1 MSRFAF
7 IAAATLFTGL
17 LIVLTMAIAHRDARG
32 SRTIA
37 DVSGDAYE
45 DLRAEPILV
54 ASKAIGPDGGIAS
67 KPDIAAAD
75 PALADQPWVK
85 NSDWPQPPI
94 VRGNDSTI
102 PQSREL
108 PPLPTAAPAQDLES
122 IPNVA
127 SLPPLPFV
135 ADQENRSGLDNSSE
149 AIGNGDA
156 TEGLVSPD
164 ELATDELATD
174 EPATDEAM
182 VVLASGQNPVPAP
195 PPSLPTNSPPEPA
208 RLNPAR
214 IPDAALSAL
223 PANPPPAASR
233 SAGPP
238 SVIGSNPNGPVS
250 GNSLPSA
257 TLLNP
262 QSLGQTPPSAIG
274 LPELPSL
281 SPPAGGLPSTPS
293 LPSVPSNPSPSG
305 LPTPSG
311 IASPSGF
318 PAPSALPNAPGTRST
333 LDGPA
338 SLGVPSAGLP
348 PIGMPSGGLPSNLPS
363 DPPSI
368 AGALSPGNGPSSN
381 SGLGASNGLSGAA
394 MMNQNRAGAAWS
406 MVTPIPGARQFD
418 GSQNPS
424 LEIHKRAPSEVQVGI
439 PATFTAVVRNVGNST
454 AFEVQVTDAIPKG
467 ARLVRSMPEAQRVG
481 NDGLVWNL
489 GELAAGQEVAISM
502 EIVPETEGELGSVA
516 SVKFAAQ
523 ASVRTISTQP
533 KLSIKQ
539 TAAPEVL
546 GGDTTT
552 IMIDITNTGSGTAK
566 DVRLEEDVP
575 GIFRHLT
582 GASAL
587 QQDVGDL
594 APGETL
600 RFEIELTALAAG
612 KANNVVRATSAN
624 SATAESSTPIEIR
637 APKLQMQLVGPKL
650 RHLERPAPYEA
661 VIENVG
667 TALARDLYITA
678 RLPRGMNF
686 ISATNE
692 GTYLPDQH
700 AVVWNLLELAA
711 GNKAKTEVTLLPV
724 EEGKFTLL
732 MTTEAEGLRA
742 DPVEREVLVEG
753 QSELVFDIDDDN
765 DPIETSGVTTYSVK
779 INNIGTRPDQEVRL
793 VIEIPDGAV
802 VEQVYAPMKYQASG
816 RQIVFASI
824 PSLASKEQVV
834 VKVAVKHGR
843 EGTQILRA
851 ALQSQLRPVPVI
863 RDESTQVYTDR

>member
-17 LIVLTMAIAHRDARG
+17 LIVMTMAIAQRDARG
-32 SRTIA
+32 SRPVV
-37 DVSGDAYE
+37 DVSESAYE
-45 DLRAEPILV
+45 NLLAEPILV
-54 ASKAIGPDGGIAS
+54 ASKAIGPDGGIETR
-67 KPDIAAAD
+67 PELAAAD

-85 NSDWPQPPI
+85 NSDWPQPPV

-108 PPLPTAAPAQDLES
+108 PPLPSATPVQDLGS

-127 SLPPLPFV
+127 SLPPLPFPS
-135 ADQENRSGLDNSSE
+135 DLESLSGGANEEANSEGALGNDETELSE
-149 AIGNGDA
+149 P
-156 TEGLVSPD
+156 V
-164 ELATDELATD
+164 
-174 EPATDEAM
+174 
-182 VVLASGQNPVPAP
+182 VVLASGQGPVSQP
-195 PPSLPTNSPPEPA
+195 PVSLPASLPPEPA
-208 RLNPAR
+208 RLNPLSLNSV
-214 IPDAALSAL
+214 PSTEAAVPTLPTNPM
-223 PANPPPAASR
+223 PANPSLSNPPPVGTR
-233 SAGPP
+233 SAGPATPGASP
-238 SVIGSNPNGPVS
+238 SGAPATIG
-250 GNSLPSA
+250 SLPSA
-257 TLLNP
+257 PLLNP
-262 QSLGQTPPSAIG
+262 QSLGQPTPPAIG
-274 LPELPSL
+274 LPELPPL
-281 SPPAGGLPSTPS
+281 APASNGLPA
-293 LPSVPSNPSPSG
+293 
-305 LPTPSG
+305 
-311 IASPSGF
+311 I
-318 PAPSALPNAPGTRST
+318 PSANVPAERAMPTERVMPTEPRGISPQTTSPGVM
-333 LDGPA
+333 PP
-338 SLGVPSAGLP
+338 VGL
-348 PIGMPSGGLPSNLPS
+348 SNNLPS

-368 AGALSPGNGPSSN
+368 IGSPKPNAGSNASGAFGPID
-381 SGLGASNGLSGAA
+381 GLGTGTGAT
-394 MMNQNRAGAAWS
+394 NPNRPGAAWS

-454 AFEVQVTDAIPKG
+454 AFEVQVTDAVPKG

-552 IMIDITNTGSGTAK
+552 VMIDITNTGSGTAK

-692 GTYLPDQH
+692 GTYFPDQH

-711 GNKAKTEVTLLPV
+711 GTKAKTEVTLLPV

-742 DPVEREVLVEG
+742 DPVERDVFVEG

-793 VIEIPDGAV
+793 VIEIPDGAM

>member
-17 LIVLTMAIAHRDARG
+17 LVVLTMAIAQRDARG
-32 SRTIA
+32 TRTIA
-37 DVSGDAYE
+37 DIAPSAYSE
-45 DLRAEPILV
+45 LRAEPIQV
-54 ASKAIGPDGGIAS
+54 DSHSIGPDGGIEAPQDS
-67 KPDIAAAD
+67 SRADAAQ
-75 PALADQPWVK
+75 ADQPWIQS
-85 NSDWPQPPI
+85 NQWPQPPV

-102 PQSREL
+102 PKIREL
-108 PPLPTAAPAQDLES
+108 PPLPSDESLPDNLES
-122 IPNVA
+122 SLPSIA
-127 SLPPLPFV
+127 SLPNLPSDRDPQNTVSLPVMSASLPNSGGLPDLASMPNSDDLPSTPNTRSTYV
-135 ADQENRSGLDNSSE
+135 ASNNEDLNS
-149 AIGNGDA
+149 
-156 TEGLVSPD
+156 L
-164 ELATDELATD
+164 TDVQPET
-174 EPATDEAM
+174 
-182 VVLASGQNPVPAP
+182 VVLASGQNPIPTAP
-195 PPSLPTNSPPEPA
+195 PPAILPPLAEPPRLDASRFAPPTTSPTELPTASNAAAPRSTSPPP
-208 RLNPAR
+208 NT
-214 IPDAALSAL
+214 
-223 PANPPPAASR
+223 
-233 SAGPP
+233 
-238 SVIGSNPNGPVS
+238 SNP
-250 GNSLPSA
+250 LPSA
-257 TLLNP
+257 NLLAPLPVTQPSSQPPTPLTNQPTLQPPAVNAPSLSPSLNSP
-262 QSLGQTPPSAIG
+262 TLNAPVNAPTSNSPTLSAPSANNPVG
-274 LPELPSL
+274 NNPVGNSPSL
-281 SPPAGGLPSTPS
+281 SPPPSSRSIPES
-293 LPSVPSNPSPSG
+293 
-305 LPTPSG
+305 
-311 IASPSGF
+311 
-318 PAPSALPNAPGTRST
+318 APTRS
-333 LDGPA
+333 
-338 SLGVPSAGLP
+338 SS
-348 PIGMPSGGLPSNLPS
+348 PS

-368 AGALSPGNGPSSN
+368 VGFPSFQPD
-381 SGLGASNGLSGAA
+381 AS
-394 MMNQNRAGAAWS
+394 QNRAPSNWS

-454 AFEVQVTDAIPKG
+454 AFDVQVTDAIPKG

-481 NDGLVWNL
+481 NEGLLWNL

-533 KLSIKQ
+533 RLSIKQ
-539 TAAPEVL
+539 TTAPEVL
-546 GGDTTT
+546 GGNTT
-552 IMIDITNTGSGTAK
+552 MVYIDITNTGSGTAK

-612 KANNVVRATSAN
+612 KANNIVRATSSN
-624 SATAESSTPIEIR
+624 SALAESATPIEIK

-711 GNKAKTEVTLLPV
+711 GTKAKTEVTLLPV
-724 EEGKFTLL
+724 EEGRFTLL
-732 MTTEAEGLRA
+732 MSTEAEGLRA

-753 QSELVFDIDDDN
+753 QSELVFDIEDDN
-765 DPIETSGVTTYSVK
+765 DPIETSGVTTYAVK

-793 VIEIPDGAV
+793 VIEVPEGASV
-802 VEQVYAPMKYQASG
+802 DQVFAPMKYQSTG
-816 RQIVFASI
+816 RQIVFAPI
-824 PSLASKEQVV
+824 PSLASKEQIT
-834 VKVAVKHGR
+834 VKVSIKHGR

-851 ALQSQLRPVPVI
+851 AIQSQLRPVPVI
-863 RDESTQVYTDR
+863 RDESTQVYRDQ

>member
-17 LIVLTMAIAHRDARG
+17 LVVLTMAIAHRDARG
-32 SRTIA
+32 TRTIA
-37 DVSGDAYE
+37 DIAPSAYS
-45 DLRAEPILV
+45 DLRADPIHV
-54 ASKAIGPDGGIAS
+54 DSHSIGPDGGIETLEESTRA
-67 KPDIAAAD
+67 DAAQ
-75 PALADQPWVK
+75 ADQPWIQ
-85 NSDWPQPPI
+85 NNQWPQPPV

-102 PQSREL
+102 PKIREL
-108 PPLPTAAPAQDLES
+108 PPLPNDDSLPANLDSNLPS
-122 IPNVA
+122 IA
-127 SLPPLPFV
+127 SLPSLP
-135 ADQENRSGLDNSSE
+135 ADMDSPANSDSPANIDLPPNSDLPGGGGLPNTRSSE
-149 AIGNGDA
+149 VLEN
-156 TEGLVSPD
+156 TEDLNSIANMQP
-164 ELATDELATD
+164 ET
-174 EPATDEAM
+174 
-182 VVLASGQNPVPAP
+182 VVLASGQNPLPTAP
-195 PPSLPTNSPPEPA
+195 PPSVLPPLAEPPRLDASRFAPPTTPPSELPTAPNATAPRTASPP
-208 RLNPAR
+208 
-214 IPDAALSAL
+214 
-223 PANPPPAASR
+223 
-233 SAGPP
+233 P
-238 SVIGSNPNGPVS
+238 STSS
-250 GNSLPSA
+250 SLPSA
-257 TLLNP
+257 NLLAPLPVNQPSTQPSNLPTL
-262 QSLGQTPPSAIG
+262 Q
-274 LPELPSL
+274 
-281 SPPAGGLPSTPS
+281 PPAVNVPSVNGPIGNAPTLTSPTLTAPTFPSPTLTAPNGSTPS
-293 LPSVPSNPSPSG
+293 NNTPSVNSPLGTSPSVPQPPSSRAIPE
-305 LPTPSG
+305 PTS
-311 IASPSGF
+311 
-318 PAPSALPNAPGTRST
+318 TRSS
-333 LDGPA
+333 P
-338 SLGVPSAGLP
+338 
-348 PIGMPSGGLPSNLPS
+348 PS
-363 DPPSI
+363 DPPSLV
-368 AGALSPGNGPSSN
+368 GLPSFQPD
-381 SGLGASNGLSGAA
+381 AS
-394 MMNQNRAGAAWS
+394 QNRAPSNWS

-454 AFEVQVTDAIPKG
+454 AFDVQVTDAIPKG

-481 NDGLVWNL
+481 NEGLLWNL

-533 KLSIKQ
+533 RLSIKQ
-539 TAAPEVL
+539 TTAPEVL
-546 GGDTTT
+546 GGNTT
-552 IMIDITNTGSGTAK
+552 MVYIDITNTGSGTAK

-612 KANNVVRATSAN
+612 KANNIVRATSSN
-624 SATAESSTPIEIR
+624 SALAESATPIEIK

-711 GNKAKTEVTLLPV
+711 GTKAKTEVTLLPV
-724 EEGKFTLL
+724 EEGRFTLL
-732 MTTEAEGLRA
+732 MSTEAEGLRA

-765 DPIETSGVTTYSVK
+765 DPIETNGVTTYAVK

-793 VIEIPDGAV
+793 VIEIPEGAA
-802 VEQVYAPMKYQASG
+802 VEQVFAPMKYQSTG
-816 RQIVFASI
+816 RQIVFAPI
-824 PSLASKEQVV
+824 PSLASKEQIT
-834 VKVAVKHGR
+834 VKVSVKHGR

-851 ALQSQLRPVPVI
+851 AIQSQLRPVPVI
-863 RDESTQVYTDR
+863 RDESTQVYRDQ

>member
-1 MSRFAF
+1 MPP
-7 IAAATLFTGL
+7 
-17 LIVLTMAIAHRDARG
+17 V
-32 SRTIA
+32 
-37 DVSGDAYE
+37 
-45 DLRAEPILV
+45 
-54 ASKAIGPDGGIAS
+54 GP
-67 KPDIAAAD
+67 
-75 PALADQPWVK
+75 
-85 NSDWPQPPI
+85 
-94 VRGNDSTI
+94 
-102 PQSREL
+102 
-108 PPLPTAAPAQDLES
+108 
-122 IPNVA
+122 
-127 SLPPLPFV
+127 
-135 ADQENRSGLDNSSE
+135 
-149 AIGNGDA
+149 
-156 TEGLVSPD
+156 
-164 ELATDELATD
+164 
-174 EPATDEAM
+174 
-182 VVLASGQNPVPAP
+182 
-195 PPSLPTNSPPEPA
+195 
-208 RLNPAR
+208 LN
-214 IPDAALSAL
+214 
-223 PANPPPAASR
+223 
-233 SAGPP
+233 
-238 SVIGSNPNGPVS
+238 
-250 GNSLPSA
+250 
-257 TLLNP
+257 
-262 QSLGQTPPSAIG
+262 
-274 LPELPSL
+274 
-281 SPPAGGLPSTPS
+281 
-293 LPSVPSNPSPSG
+293 
-305 LPTPSG
+305 
-311 IASPSGF
+311 
-318 PAPSALPNAPGTRST
+318 
-333 LDGPA
+333 
-338 SLGVPSAGLP
+338 
-348 PIGMPSGGLPSNLPS
+348 NLPS

-368 AGALSPGNGPSSN
+368 LGSPNPNVSNPNVSNPSVSNPSVSNPSVSNPNAGSNAVGAFGPIN
-381 SGLGASNGLSGAA
+381 GLGAGENG
-394 MMNQNRAGAAWS
+394 MNPTRPGAAWS

-454 AFEVQVTDAIPKG
+454 AFEVQVTDAVPKG

-661 VIENVG
+661 VIENIG

-711 GNKAKTEVTLLPV
+711 GTKAKTEVTLLPV

-742 DPVEREVLVEG
+742 DPVEREVFVEG

-765 DPIETSGVTTYSVK
+765 DPIETNGVTTYSVK